1 MASVMSVSHVHD
13 MLRLMNVNILLDLAG
28 LELPMSP
35 VSLPLY
41 LTHVADGR
49 RPSNSF
55 FH

>member
-1 MASVMSVSHVHD
+1 MSVSHVHD
-13 MLRLMNVNILLDLAG
+13 MLRLMSVNILLDLAG

-41 LTHVADGR
+41 LTHVADGLGLF
-49 RPSNSF
+49 NSS